1 MKFSI
6 SLNGSR
12 GYSRAHLIMTANL
25 LAYQVKRKIH
35 ESTDAN
41 LLVPQITLGTHA
53 DFKLKKFVLP
63 AIYLVN
69 NNSGL
74 SKYILLQILK
84 CKTMSFCPQAV
95 DSWKQ

>member
-53 DFKLKKFVLP
+53 DFKFKKNSS
-63 AIYLVN
+63 YLQYTWLTITLVSAN
-69 NNSGL
+69 IFSYKIN
-74 SKYILLQILK
+74 IE
-84 CKTMSFCPQAV
+84 V
-95 DSWKQ
+95 

>member
-53 DFKLKKFVLP
+53 DFKLKKIPLTC
-63 AIYLVN
+63 N
-69 NNSGL
+69 
-74 SKYILLQILK
+74 ILG
-84 CKTMSFCPQAV
+84 
-95 DSWKQ
+95 

>member
-53 DFKLKKFVLP
+53 DFKLKKNSS
-63 AIYLVN
+63 YLQYTWLTITLVSAN
-69 NNSGL
+69 IFSY
-74 SKYILLQILK
+74 KY
-84 CKTMSFCPQAV
+84 
-95 DSWKQ
+95 